1 VDTNRYSA
9 PEKFIGEEVE
19 VHKLWE
25 RIEVFHKN
33 RKVADHLRLMDK
45 RETRVTASGH
55 HSPLYRQRAHEGPS
69 VEEKHL
75 TGHTDWL
82 DRFVQELKKRSA
94 GRGINSL
101 RRLLELKRTYPP
113 QAFEKAV
120 LEALHFG
127 LYDLAR
133 LERIIL
139 THVAGDY
146 FNIKE

>member
-1 VDTNRYSA
+1 
-9 PEKFIGEEVE
+9 
-19 VHKLWE
+19 
-25 RIEVFHKN
+25 
-33 RKVADHLRLMDK
+33 M
-45 RETRVTASGH
+45 
-55 HSPLYRQRAHEGPS
+55 
-69 VEEKHL
+69 
-75 TGHTDWL
+75 
-82 DRFVQELKKRSA
+82 QEIKKRSA

-101 RRLLELKRTYPP
+101 RRLLELKRTYPT

-120 LEALHFG
+120 QEALHFG